1 MAKKQTS
8 KRQEADAGLQLDS
21 VDSRK
26 RILDATIDE
35 ILENGVLGLRL
46 ASVAGR
52 VGVTTPLIYKYF
64 EDREDLIAEAL
75 GDRIERDYLDDIR
88 LMSELFLPRRDGE
101 STAERA
107 YAKVPKPQDPW
118 RVERRWLRLEAK
130 AASRR
135 LPALRKRLATVLE
148 TIEEAVAQLVE
159 DGRRL
164 SGNTST
170 VPARTLA
177 WMFVSFSDGF
187 TNVDLNEKWVTDAD
201 YRLLVL
207 DLLER
212 HVY

>member
-1 MAKKQTS
+1 MAGKSLSTRGKSRDTVPV
-8 KRQEADAGLQLDS
+8 EPI
-21 VDSRK
+21 DSRR

-46 ASVAGR
+46 ANVASR

-88 LMSELFLPRRDGE
+88 LMSELFLPRRGGE

-135 LPALRKRLATVLE
+135 LPALRKRLAKVLG
-148 TIEEAVAQLVE
+148 TIEDAVAQLVE
-159 DGRRL
+159 DGRRQ